1 MVTLLR
7 YLFLLFASP
16 LLAEVKLGV
25 ECFFEQNLDEKYL
38 HGKNIALISNQTA
51 VTSKCETTLS
61 ILLRN
66 SKNYKLRAIFAPEH
80 GFHGDSYAC
89 AMVTD
94 QKLGDIP
101 IYSLHGEHRRP
112 NDLMLKDID
121 VLIYD
126 IQDIGTRSYT
136 FISTLF
142 YCMEEAAKMKLPF
155 IIFDRPNPMGEVIDG
170 PDLQDNFRSFLGY
183 INVPY
188 CHGMTVGELAQLFNE
203 EYNIGCQL
211 IVIPMKRYK
220 RSMTFDETQLPW
232 IPTSPQIPEAS
243 TAYFYPTTGLLG
255 HLSFVNIG
263 IGYTLPFKIVGAPW
277 INPDLLCAHLNKEN
291 LPGVIF
297 QPTYFRPFFGL
308 YQSENC
314 RGANIIIKDPKN
326 FLPVTTQ
333 VTILAVIKRLYPEK
347 VEAAF
352 AQLETSKVKKELFF
366 KLLGGR
372 EIYDIL
378 KNESLVIWKLREKFV
393 KVKENFL
400 QVRKKYLITQ
410 YDS

>member
-1 MVTLLR
+1 MIRFLQF
-7 YLFLLFASP
+7 LFFLFALP
-16 LLAEVKLGV
+16 LLGEVKLGV
-25 ECFFEQNLDEKYL
+25 ECFFDQNLQEKYL
-38 HGKNIALISNQTA
+38 AGKNVALISNQTA
-51 VTSKCETTLS
+51 ISSNCESTLE

-66 SKNYKLRAIFAPEH
+66 SKNYALKAIFAPEH

-89 AMVTD
+89 AKIKD
-94 QKLGDIP
+94 QKFGDIP

-112 NDLMLKDID
+112 NNLMLKDVD

-142 YCMEEAAKMKLPF
+142 YCMEEAAKRKISFL
-155 IIFDRPNPMGEVIDG
+155 IFDRPNPMGEVIDG
-170 PDLQDNFRSFLGY
+170 PDLQESFRSFLGY
-183 INVPY
+183 VNVPY
-188 CHGMTVGELAQLFNE
+188 CHGMTVGELARFFNE

-211 IVIPMKRYK
+211 IVIPMQNYK
-220 RSMTFDETQLPW
+220 RSMSFQETELPW

-263 IGYTLPFKIVGAPW
+263 IGYTLPFKVVGAPW
-277 INPDLLCAHLNKEN
+277 IDSDLLSDHLNKEN

-297 QPTYFRPFFGL
+297 QSTYFRPFFGI
-308 YQSENC
+308 YKAENC
-314 RGANIIIKDPKN
+314 QGVSIIIKNPKN

-333 VTILAVIKRLYPEK
+333 FTILAVIKRLYPERVK
-347 VEAAF
+347 AAF
-352 AQLETSKVKKELFF
+352 AELEISDIKKELFF

-372 EIYDIL
+372 DIYDIL
-378 KNESLVIWKLREKFV
+378 KNEPLIIWKLREKFT
-393 KVKENFL
+393 KVRENFL
-400 QVRKKYLITQ
+400 PIRKKYLISQ
-410 YDS
+410 YDT